1 MPIVKVERPAMGSL
15 FQIFLE
21 GDDANSLE
29 RLGYETLARVDWL
42 EQQLSPYSPDS
53 DISQINA
60 LAYKESVPLAP
71 NVTALLARSRQWH
84 IETEGAFDITAG
96 NLVRLWG
103 FFKQGIVQGDAI
115 SLPNSGVLAKIV
127 QNIGWKCV
135 ELDETHQTLRFLS
148 PEVELHLGAVG
159 KGYIVQAAADYLR
172 EQGVERALL
181 HSGYSSVVALGAP
194 SNTEG
199 WQIALGGKPFFLNNA
214 ALSVSS
220 NDETTITVN
229 GKRYGHLFD
238 PRTGLPI
245 ELFGQVAVIA
255 PDAADAEALSTA
267 FAVNG
272 RQWSYN
278 YLAAHPEFTALFS
291 DNNESGH

>member
-21 GDDANSLE
+21 GDDSDTLE
-29 RLGYETLARVDWL
+29 RLGYEALGRVDWL
-42 EQQLSPYSPDS
+42 EQQLSHYLPDS

-60 LAYKESVPLAP
+60 LAHKESVPLSP
-71 NVTALLARSRQWH
+71 NVIALLARCRCWSL
-84 IETEGAFDITAG
+84 ETEGAFDVTAG
-96 NLVRLWG
+96 KLVRLWG
-103 FFKQGIVQGDAI
+103 FYKQGTVQGNAV
-115 SLPNSGVLAKIV
+115 SLPDADDLAKIV

-135 ELDETHQTLRFLS
+135 ELDETNQTIRFHS

-159 KGYIVQAAADYLR
+159 KGYIVQTVADYLC

-181 HSGYSSVVALGAP
+181 HSGYSSIVAIGAP
-194 SNTEG
+194 SNAAG
-199 WQIALGGKPFFLNNA
+199 WQIALEGEPFFLKDA

-220 NDETTITVN
+220 NNETVITID

-238 PRTGLPI
+238 PRTGLLLEP
-245 ELFGQVAVIA
+245 FGQITVIA
-255 PDAADAEALSTA
+255 ADAADAEALSTA

-272 RQWSYN
+272 REWTQN
-278 YLAAHPEFTALFS
+278 YLNAHPELTAMFAP
-291 DNNESGH
+291 EH